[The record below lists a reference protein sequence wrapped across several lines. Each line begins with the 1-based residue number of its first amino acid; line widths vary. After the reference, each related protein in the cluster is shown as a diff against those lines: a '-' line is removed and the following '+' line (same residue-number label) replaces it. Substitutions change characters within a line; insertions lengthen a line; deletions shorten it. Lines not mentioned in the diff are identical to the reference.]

1 LEEVAEGN
9 SRRGA
14 ARRFKVGASSAIRW
28 KKRLDA
34 TGSAAP
40 AARAGKSRSPPL
52 EAHAPWLLALIA
64 AEPDLSLAEL
74 TQRVQAEL
82 GQKTSASAMDR
93 FVQRHELSF
102 KNVWPAPSASD
113 FVECAFF
120 SLLQRIR
127 PRADVPGQ
135 DGDTRVPVLIK
146 FAASSAIF

>member
-1 LEEVAEGN
+1 M
-9 SRRGA
+9 
-14 ARRFKVGASSAIRW
+14 
-28 KKRLDA
+28 
-34 TGSAAP
+34 
-40 AARAGKSRSPPL
+40 
-52 EAHAPWLLALIA
+52 LALIA
-64 AEPDLSLAEL
+64 AEPDLRLAEL

-93 FVQRHELSF
+93 FVQRHGLSF
-102 KNVWPAPSASD
+102 KNVWPAPSASG
-113 FVECAFF
+113 FVECASF